1 MIRCGE
7 QLTEEG
13 DAGCGGG
20 WRRGFHE
27 YNRAAHFQ
35 NATKVKMLKKVLTV
49 ETSTLHV
56 GGHLWLR
63 VHKLRPPDVQTF
75 FS

>member
-27 YNRAAHFQ
+27 YT
-35 NATKVKMLKKVLTV
+35 TKVKMLKKVLTV